1 MSNFLVKL
9 FHCLALFF
17 LLAVG
22 LRAWSQSGDLNQRVE
37 RQVRSYFSIPSDM
50 NVTVG
55 QSKPS
60 EFAGYDSVTLSFGE
74 GEQKQTHEFLLSRD
88 GNTLIEMTKLD
99 LRKDPYAD
107 VLKKIDI
114 QGRPVRGNKNAKVVV
129 VSYNDFECPFCSRIH
144 QTIFPELLNEYGDRV
159 EFVYKDF
166 PLDGHPWARHAAIDA
181 NCVAALDG
189 DAYWDL
195 ADYLQANQ
203 KDVNSAKNI
212 EAAFAELD
220 RITTTQAQKRHLDL
234 SKVNSCIQAHDDSDV
249 KLSIKEG
256 EAVGVNSTP
265 TLFVNGEQVAGIRS
279 AAYLRTVLDRALQQA
294 GVPPPVHSR

>member
-1 MSNFLVKL
+1 MKL